1 VHTRLLDEET
11 AYTGAQLR
19 SGWIAEAA
27 GLTGDA
33 AIAFLGP
40 CDVAPEHMVDTVD
53 LEAGAR
59 ISSPR
64 MVHIIIEHPGL
75 NLIHITVR
83 QRLLIAIAGE
93 IINTHLGEPLIR
105 RAGDDL
111 YLRERKL
118 SVSVA
123 TVSAGSGSAGFSLQ
137 SPCPAG
143 SGLIHAGFNARGEGA
158 PVPAIGLEE
167 LGLDA
172 RPFAERLLAAYASE
186 LEGIAAAAANVKP
199 VL

>member
-1 VHTRLLDEET
+1 VYTRLLDEET

-19 SGWIAEAA
+19 SRWIAEVA
-27 GLTGDA
+27 GLAGDA

-53 LEAGAR
+53 LQAGAR

-75 NLIHITVR
+75 DLIHITVR
-83 QRLLIAIAGE
+83 QRLLIAIAAE

-105 RAGDDL
+105 RQGDDL
-111 YLRERKL
+111 YLRDRKL
-118 SVSVA
+118 SISVA
-123 TVSAGSGSAGFSLQ
+123 TVS
-137 SPCPAG
+137 PT
-143 SGLIHAGFNARGEGA
+143 SGLIHAGFNLRGEGA

-172 RPFAERLLAAYASE
+172 RSFAERLLAAYSDE
-186 LEGIAAAAANVKP
+186 LSGIAAAASKVRP
-199 VL
+199 V